1 MKKVLITLGVSLLA
15 AIIGLV
21 VLILYTVTMVRC

>member
-21 VLILYTVTMVRC
+21 VLILYTVTMLRC